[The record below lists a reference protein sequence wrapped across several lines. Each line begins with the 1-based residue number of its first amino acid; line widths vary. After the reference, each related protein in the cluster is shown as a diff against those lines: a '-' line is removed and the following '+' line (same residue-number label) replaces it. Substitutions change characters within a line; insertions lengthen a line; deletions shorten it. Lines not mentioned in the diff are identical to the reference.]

1 MTLLRAGLYER
12 VSTDEQALKGYS
24 IEAQKDLLEEYCRK
38 NEIKIVGHYT
48 DEGISGAKPP
58 LKRPSLQRL
67 LDDVQAGKID
77 VILFT
82 KLDRWFRSVQE
93 YYKVQEILDKR
104 NVTWKAIL
112 EDYNTDTSD
121 GRLKV
126 NIMLSVAANE
136 RERTSERIKV
146 VFEHKRKN
154 KEVCLSDATIP
165 LGYIREKDAD
175 GCNRMVKDP
184 ETEDMMIEF
193 WEHLSKY
200 EQVATAGRFIN
211 TKYNLSRSE
220 SSWRSVVRS
229 EFYSGEYRGVK
240 GFCEPYVSREVWER
254 LQVKKIKKTQKNRVY
269 LFAGLIKCPECGRL
283 MGSKN
288 YKSTSNGVE
297 YKSYRCNS
305 ARMGICSH
313 KHTVSE
319 NKTEKYLLDNLVD
332 LLKKEISKIEL
343 EQAAPKPKR
352 KTNIAALKEKLRK
365 LNVGYMAGNFSD
377 DEYLTETAT
386 IKKIIEEAEKEEV
399 PQERDLT
406 PLKKLLKIDYRS
418 SYEALTPEERR
429 RFWRGLIKELVV
441 EKNDVKEV
449 VFL

>member
-12 VSTDEQALKGYS
+12 VSTDEQALRGYS
-24 IEAQKDLLEEYCRK
+24 IEAQKDLLEEHCQK

-58 LKRPSLQRL
+58 LKRPALQRL

-77 VILFT
+77 IILFT

-93 YYKVQEILDKR
+93 YYKVQEILDKH
-104 NVTWKAIL
+104 NVSWKAIL

-154 KEVCLSDATIP
+154 REACLGSASLPI
-165 LGYIREKDAD
+165 GYIREKDED
-175 GCNRMVKDP
+175 GIYRLVKDP
-184 ETEDMMIEF
+184 ETEEMITEF
-193 WEHLSKY
+193 WEYFSKK
-200 EQVATAGRFIN
+200 EQVAASGRLIN
-211 TKYNLSRSE
+211 AKYNLNRPL
-220 SSWRSVVRS
+220 SSWHSLARC
-229 EFYSGEYRGVK
+229 EFYTGEYRGIK
-240 GFCEPYVSREVWER
+240 GYCEPYIDRQVWEK
-254 LQVKKIKKTQKNRVY
+254 LQSKKIKKTQNNRVY
-269 LFAGLIKCPECGRL
+269 LFVGLMKCPECGRML
-283 MGSKN
+283 SAKCYKKN
-288 YKSTSNGVE
+288 SNGIE
-297 YKSYRCNS
+297 YKSYRCTQS
-305 ARMGICSH
+305 RIGICSN

-319 NKTEKYLLDNLVD
+319 NKTEKYLLDNLPD
-332 LLKKEISKIEL
+332 LIRKEISNIEV

-352 KTNIAALKEKLRK
+352 KTNIATLKEKLRK

-377 DEYLTETAT
+377 DEYLTQTAT
-386 IKKIIEEAEKEEV
+386 IKKLLEEAEKEES

-406 PLKKLLKIDYRS
+406 PLKKLLEIDYRAL
-418 SYEALTPEERR
+418 YEGLTPEERR
-429 RFWRGLIKELVV
+429 RFWRSLIKELII
-441 EKNDVKEV
+441 EKNDVKQV

>member
-24 IEAQKDLLEEYCRK
+24 IDAQKDLLEEHCQK

-58 LKRPSLQRL
+58 LKRPALQKL
-67 LDDVQAGKID
+67 LDDVQAGRID
-77 VILFT
+77 IILFT

-93 YYKVQEILDKR
+93 YYKVQEILDKH
-104 NVTWKAIL
+104 NVSWKAIL

-154 KEVCLSDATIP
+154 REACMSDSAIP
-165 LGYIREKDAD
+165 MGYIREKDKD
-175 GCNRMVKDP
+175 GVNRLVKDP
-184 ETEDMMIEF
+184 ETEDMMMEF
-193 WEHLSKY
+193 WEYFSKHEQLS
-200 EQVATAGRFIN
+200 ASARLIN
-211 TKYNLSRSE
+211 TKYNINRSI
-220 SSWRSVVRS
+220 SSWHSLVES
-229 EFYSGEYRGVK
+229 EFYTGEYRGIK
-240 GFCEPYVSREVWER
+240 NYCEPYIDRKVWER
-254 LQVKKIKKTQKNRVY
+254 LQSKKIKKTQNGRVY
-269 LFAGLIKCPECGRL
+269 LFAGLMRCPECGRKL
-283 MGSKN
+283 TAKS
-288 YKSTSNGVE
+288 YKGQSNGVE
-297 YKSYRCNS
+297 YKSYRC
-305 ARMGICSH
+305 AQKRVGICSN

-319 NKTEKYLLDNLVD
+319 NKTEKYLLDNLAD
-332 LLKKEISKIEL
+332 LIRKEISNVEV

-352 KTNIAALKEKLRK
+352 KTNIATLKEKLRK

-377 DEYLTETAT
+377 DEYLTQTAT
-386 IKKIIEEAEKEEV
+386 IKKLLEEAEKEEA

-406 PLKKLLKIDYRS
+406 PLKKLLEIDYRS
-418 SYEALTPEERR
+418 IYEGLTPEDRR
-429 RFWRGLIKELVV
+429 RFWRGLIKELVI

-449 VFL
+449 IFL